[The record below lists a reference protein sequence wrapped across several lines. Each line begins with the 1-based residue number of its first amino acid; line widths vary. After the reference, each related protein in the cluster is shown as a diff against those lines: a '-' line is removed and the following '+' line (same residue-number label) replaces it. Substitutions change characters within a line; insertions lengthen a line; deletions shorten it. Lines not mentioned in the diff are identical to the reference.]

1 MNRPAPLTISM
12 ARGRRLVLSDSHPRG
27 QTLSGMAHVQLLIA
41 TESGARF
48 DPLCTV
54 FVASWDTFSVP
65 RDSAGGD
72 TWTLCCGHTHLDL
85 DSAEQAR
92 AAADWLD
99 AYFAAY
105 TDQRNA
111 AYDDQRPSAQQVA
124 A

>member
-1 MNRPAPLTISM
+1 MTRPAKLTI
-12 ARGRRLVLSDSHPRG
+12 ALANGFALELSDSYPSPS
-27 QTLSGMAHVQLLIA
+27 TLTGMARVQLLIA
-41 TESGARF
+41 HDGGRRL

-54 FVASWDTFSVP
+54 FVASWDTFNVA